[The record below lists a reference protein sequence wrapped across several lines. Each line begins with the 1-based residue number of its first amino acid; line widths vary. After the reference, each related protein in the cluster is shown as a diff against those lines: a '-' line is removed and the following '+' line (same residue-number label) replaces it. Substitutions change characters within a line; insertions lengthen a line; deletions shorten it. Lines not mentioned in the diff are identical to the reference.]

1 VASKRRAVGSRWDT
15 GRTEAF
21 SDGVFAIAITLL
33 VLDINV
39 PESDFDDLWYGIAHQ
54 WPSYVGY
61 VTSFV
66 TIGGLWLAHHGI
78 FRRIQYADA
87 RVTRLNLLLLMVVSF
102 LPFPT
107 RLMSEAIRDSDAE
120 TAAAVFYGTTLLAI
134 SIITWALWN
143 TVARNRELLK
153 VEVTDEEVR
162 TISRLTAPN
171 IGGYAVGILLARLAP
186 QAAVFAFLATSII
199 ALLRARGAPPEESG
213 HERHSR
219 TIA

>member
-1 VASKRRAVGSRWDT
+1 MESRWDT
-15 GRTEAF
+15 ARTEAF

-39 PESDFDDLWYGIAHQ
+39 PESDFDDLWQGIANQ
-54 WPSYVGY
+54 WPSYLGY
-61 VTSFV
+61 VTSFA

-87 RVTRLNLLLLMVVSF
+87 RVTRLNLILLMIVSF

-107 RLMSEAIRDSDAE
+107 RLMAETIRNSDAE
-120 TAAAVFYGTTLLAI
+120 TTAAIFYGTTLLAI
-134 SIITWALWN
+134 SVVTWALWQ
-143 TVARNRELLK
+143 TVARNRDLLRPD
-153 VEVTDEEVR
+153 VTDDEIR
-162 TISRLTAPN
+162 AILRMTAPN

-186 QAAVFAFLATSII
+186 QAAVFAFLITSIV
-199 ALLRARGAPPEESG
+199 ALMRARGTPPDTSG
-213 HERHSR
+213 RQRHSS

>member
-1 VASKRRAVGSRWDT
+1 MESRWDT

-39 PESDFDDLWYGIAHQ
+39 PESDFDDLWQGIAHQ
-54 WPSYVGY
+54 WPSYLGY
-61 VTSFV
+61 VTSFA

-107 RLMSEAIRDSDAE
+107 RLMAETIRDPTPRPPQPSS
-120 TAAAVFYGTTLLAI
+120 TA
-134 SIITWALWN
+134 
-143 TVARNRELLK
+143 RRC
-153 VEVTDEEVR
+153 
-162 TISRLTAPN
+162 SRSPWSPGRCGGPSPATASCCGP
-171 IGGYAVGILLARLAP
+171 R
-186 QAAVFAFLATSII
+186 
-199 ALLRARGAPPEESG
+199 
-213 HERHSR
+213 
-219 TIA
+219 

>member
-1 VASKRRAVGSRWDT
+1 VESRWDT

-39 PESDFDDLWYGIAHQ
+39 PESDFDDLWRGIVHQ
-54 WPSYVGY
+54 WPSYLGY

-87 RVTRLNLLLLMVVSF
+87 RVTRLNLILLMIVSF

-107 RLMSEAIRDSDAE
+107 RLMAETIRDPQAE

-134 SIITWALWN
+134 SVATWALWR
-143 TVARNRELLK
+143 TVAQRRELLRP
-153 VEVTDEEVR
+153 EVTDEEVR
-162 TISRLTAPN
+162 TITRLAAPN
-171 IGGYAVGILLARLAP
+171 IGGYAVGILLARLFP
-186 QAAVFAFLATSII
+186 QAAVFAFLITSVI
-199 ALLRARGAPPEESG
+199 ALMRARGAPPDDAA
-213 HERHSR
+213 HARHSN

>member
-1 VASKRRAVGSRWDT
+1 VESRWDT

-39 PESDFDDLWYGIAHQ
+39 PESDFDDLWQGIVHQ
-54 WPSYVGY
+54 WPSYLGY
-61 VTSFV
+61 VTSFA

-87 RVTRLNLLLLMVVSF
+87 RVTRLNLLLLMIVSF

-107 RLMSEAIRDSDAE
+107 RLMAETIRDSDAE
-120 TAAAVFYGTTLLAI
+120 TTAAIFYGTTLLAI
-134 SIITWALWN
+134 SVVTWALWQ
-143 TVARNRELLK
+143 TVARNRDLLRPD
-153 VEVTDEEVR
+153 VTDDEVR
-162 TISRLTAPN
+162 AILRMAAPN
-171 IGGYAVGILLARLAP
+171 IGGYAAGILLARLVP
-186 QAAVFAFLATSII
+186 QAAVFAFLITSIV
-199 ALLRARGAPPEESG
+199 ALLRARGTPPDASG
-213 HERHSR
+213 RERHSS

>member
-1 VASKRRAVGSRWDT
+1 VESHWDT

-39 PESDFDDLWYGIAHQ
+39 PESDYHDLWTGIAHQ
-54 WPSYVGY
+54 WPSYLGY

-66 TIGGLWLAHHGI
+66 TVGGLWLAHHGI

-87 RVTRLNLLLLMVVSF
+87 RVTRVNLALLMVVSF

-107 RLMSEAIRDSDAE
+107 RLMAETIRDSEAE
-120 TAAAVFYGTTLLAI
+120 TAAAIFYGTTLLAI
-134 SIITWALWN
+134 SIVTWALWQS
-143 TVARNRELLK
+143 VARNRELLQP
-153 VEVTDEEVR
+153 EVTDDEVR
-162 TISRLTAPN
+162 AISRMTAPN
-171 IGGYAVGILLARLAP
+171 IGGYAVGILLARVAP
-186 QAAVFAFLATSII
+186 QAAVFAFLLTSIV
-199 ALLRARGAPPEESG
+199 ALSRARGAPPGTTDHS
-213 HERHSR
+213 RRSR

>member
-1 VASKRRAVGSRWDT
+1 VESRWDT

-39 PESDFDDLWYGIAHQ
+39 PESDFDDLWQGIVHQ
-54 WPSYVGY
+54 WPSYLGY
-61 VTSFV
+61 VTSFA

-87 RVTRLNLLLLMVVSF
+87 RVTRLNLLLLMIVSF

-107 RLMSEAIRDSDAE
+107 RLMAETIRDSDAE
-120 TAAAVFYGTTLLAI
+120 TTAAIFYGTTLLAI
-134 SIITWALWN
+134 SVVTWALWQ
-143 TVARNRELLK
+143 TVARNRDLLRPD
-153 VEVTDEEVR
+153 VTDDEVR
-162 TISRLTAPN
+162 AILRMAAPN
-171 IGGYAVGILLARLAP
+171 IGGYAAGILLARLVP
-186 QAAVFAFLATSII
+186 QAAVFAFLITSIV
-199 ALLRARGAPPEESG
+199 ALLRARGTPPDASG
-213 HERHSR
+213 RQRHSS